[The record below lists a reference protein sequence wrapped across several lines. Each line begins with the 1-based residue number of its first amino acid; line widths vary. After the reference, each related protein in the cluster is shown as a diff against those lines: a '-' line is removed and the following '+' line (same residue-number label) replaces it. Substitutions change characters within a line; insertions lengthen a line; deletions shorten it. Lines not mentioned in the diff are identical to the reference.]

1 MQETDWT
8 VICKRVA
15 DKLGL
20 TKEDVESH
28 MLEYS
33 QALRNRMMSPTKVEL
48 DFFRVGYLRI
58 SRFKCDRAKKAYETR
73 LNWEMDYLEK
83 IPNSESLKKT
93 TETLKSQI
101 SEAGKAA
108 LIADDAFG
116 IRRRGTRPD
125 KPLLKAKIK
134 NGRIVQPRKNAK
146 KEKKN

>member
-8 VICKRVA
+8 VICERVA

-28 MLEYS
+28 MMEYS

-58 SRFKCDRAKKAYETR
+58 SRFKCDRAKKAYVTR
-73 LNWEMDYLEK
+73 LNWEMDYLGK
-83 IPNSESLKKT
+83 IPTSDSLKKT
-93 TETLKSQI
+93 TETLKAQI
-101 SEAGKAA
+101 LEAGKAA

-116 IRRRGTRPD
+116 VRRLGTRPD

-146 KEKKN
+146 KKKN